1 MAPNRRLSNGMPLDD
16 HLPALLLIE
25 RRAFWPFLF
34 DNPSQQPMRDPAPVS
49 RPGHARRRGRRCA
62 RPRPGG
68 RIDLCGYDYV
78 LLLGVGDPQELAR
91 LAPDRLQ
98 LLDRADF
105 AALLRVRPARCRS

>member
-1 MAPNRRLSNGMPLDD
+1 
-16 HLPALLLIE
+16 
-25 RRAFWPFLF
+25 
-34 DNPSQQPMRDPAPVS
+34 
-49 RPGHARRRGRRCA
+49 
-62 RPRPGG
+62 
-68 RIDLCGYDYV
+68 V